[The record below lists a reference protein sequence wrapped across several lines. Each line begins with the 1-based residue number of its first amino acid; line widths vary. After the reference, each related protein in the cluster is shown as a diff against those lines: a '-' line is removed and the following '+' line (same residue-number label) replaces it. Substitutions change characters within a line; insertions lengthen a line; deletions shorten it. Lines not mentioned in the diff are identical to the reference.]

1 MRKRGRGNLT
11 FFGAFLGSSAQQ
23 EGVSEPFCIALGRDL
38 RHLFFL
44 AGIAQLVEHH
54 LAKVGVAGS
63 SPVSRSAKEG
73 SRHVQTRSPSLL
85 LAP

>member
-1 MRKRGRGNLT
+1 MGKPRAGNLT
-11 FFGAFLGSSAQQ
+11 FFGPFLGSSARTR
-23 EGVSEPFCIALGRDL
+23 GVSETFSGSLGRDPE
-38 RHLFFL
+38 HLVFL

-73 SRHVQTRSPSLL
+73 SRHVETRSPSLL